1 MAQITNTELADSP
14 AEPSTNDNQ
23 RFAASVQVACLG
35 AGFFARFHHDA
46 WQRIDSVKLLAIAD
60 SDITRAQ
67 QACSELAP
75 AEHTCVDVDG
85 KQNTGF
91 KSSTGVTAF
100 GSLEAMLDSV
110 SPQLLDIITPPH
122 THLESIKA
130 GIDAG
135 VPAIICQKPFCQTLD
150 EAKQAVELA
159 NAAGV
164 ILVVHE
170 NIRFQPWYRAIARQL
185 ADNTVGELQQIT
197 YRLRPGDGQ
206 GPDAYLDRQ
215 PYFQKMP
222 RLLIH
227 ETAVHWIDTFSFL
240 LGPIKAVYA
249 DLRQLNPAITG
260 EDAGHVLFDF
270 ANGVRALFDG
280 NRHLDHASDNTRL
293 TLGEALIEGTTGT
306 LTLKGDG
313 SVHHREFGQTNK
325 TIVLA
330 ACDWSDFGGDCV
342 HALQQHVINALINDS
357 LLENQ
362 AHEYLQVLEIE
373 AAIYESARCEKKIR
387 I

>member
-1 MAQITNTELADSP
+1 MAQITKTDSAGSP
-14 AEPSTNDNQ
+14 ADPSAAEGQ
-23 RFAASVQVACLG
+23 RLAAPVQVACLG

-46 WQRIDSVKLLAIAD
+46 WQRISNVNLLAIAD
-60 SDITRAQ
+60 TDITRAQ
-67 QACSELAP
+67 QACSELAT
-75 AEHTCVDVDG
+75 AEQTFVDTQSRQKTVVDA
-85 KQNTGF
+85 F
-91 KSSTGVTAF
+91 SSLDT
-100 GSLEAMLDSV
+100 MLNAV
-110 SPQLLDIITPPH
+110 HPQLLDIITPPH
-122 THLESIKA
+122 THLDSIKA
-130 GIDAG
+130 GITAS
-135 VPAIICQKPFCQTLD
+135 VPVIICQKPFCQSLE
-150 EAKQAVELA
+150 EAQQAVELA
-159 NAAGV
+159 KAANV
-164 ILVVHE
+164 VLVVHE
-170 NIRFQPWYRAIARQL
+170 NIRFQPWYRVIAQQL
-185 ADNTVGELQQIT
+185 ADNAIGEVQQLT

-240 LGPIKAVYA
+240 LGPIDAVYA

-306 LTLKGDG
+306 LTLYGDG
-313 SVHHREFGQTNK
+313 SVHHRGFGQTDS
-325 TIVLA
+325 TIVSA
-330 ACDWSDFGGDCV
+330 ACAWPGFGGDCV
-342 HALQQHVINALINDS
+342 HTLQQHVIDALVHNS
-357 LLENQ
+357 PLENQ

-373 AAIYESARCEKKIR
+373 AAIYESAECERKIR